1 VVTYDTFKSGVTD
14 MGLAKTEA
22 EIAERAARFLKAELK
37 RADVTYE
44 ELAARL
50 REHGLS
56 ETRDS
61 IAAKLKRGTFAA
73 TFLIGCLA
81 ALEIEGLRLED
92 I

>member
-1 VVTYDTFKSGVTD
+1 
-14 MGLAKTEA
+14 MGFAQTEA

-44 ELAARL
+44 ELAERL
-50 REHGLS
+50 REHGLE

-61 IAAKLKRGTFAA
+61 IASKLKRGTFAA
-73 TFLIGCLA
+73 TFLLGCLA
-81 ALEIEGLRLED
+81 ALQREGLRLEE